1 MRRYIGSFKA
11 TGTHKN
17 ESFAQQSL
25 PISTSLPEEG
35 NAQRRF
41 VSIKAV
47 SPTPP
52 VLCLVTNP
60 FSQGTD
66 ALQQIWGNQSLY
78 ISIPLYISSILL
90 FSTSL
95 EESQV
100 RPSRKKLLVTPIRQS
115 QIWYTLIL
123 EMCIAYPLLLPR
135 NTSLKIPQG
144 EIHPLNG
151 NRTLR
156 LAMWTRSGKDYLRRY
171 DTIKNCR

>member
-1 MRRYIGSFKA
+1 MKTLPNKVYQFQQVYQRKGMPK
-11 TGTHKN
+11 
-17 ESFAQQSL
+17 EDLFASRLSHQLLQYFAWW
-25 PISTSLPEEG
+25 P
-35 NAQRRF
+35 
-41 VSIKAV
+41 
-47 SPTPP
+47 
-52 VLCLVTNP
+52 NP

-100 RPSRKKLLVTPIRQS
+100 RPNREQLLVTPIRQS

-123 EMCIAYPLLLPR
+123 EKCIAHPLLLPR

-171 DTIKNCR
+171 DTIKNCRWNFFKFFWVVHYRR